1 MYHIAVEQN
10 VRCAVRDLNT
20 RGRRC
25 IVMVHGWPFDS
36 SLYEWQLSQLPAY
49 NIRCVGVDMRGFGAS
64 DQPFS
69 GYSYNRLADDLC
81 HIINRIDV
89 NNVILC
95 GFSLGAAVCIRYMTR
110 HRGYKVSRLMLCSA
124 AAPTFAQK
132 PGNSFG
138 MTREQIDNVLLG
150 LYQDRFSLYESY
162 CRQCFSSLPSEA
174 LQRHFQLICGT
185 GAQQASIKTLE
196 AMRDEDLRADLA
208 GICVPTAILH
218 GANDVICPFSLAEE
232 LQNGIR
238 NSFIVRFEQSGH
250 CPFYEEKDAFNRT
263 LVDFINSAPRSK

>member
-10 VRCAVRDLNT
+10 VGCAVRDLNT

-49 NIRCVGVDMRGFGAS
+49 GFRCIGMDMRGFGAS

-81 HIINRIDV
+81 KVMTRLDI
-89 NNVILC
+89 NNVVLC

-110 HRGYKVSRLMLCSA
+110 HRGYKVSRLVLCSA
-124 AAPTFAQK
+124 AAPVFPQA
-132 PGNSFG
+132 PGSSSG
-138 MTREQIDNVLLG
+138 LTREQLDNIALG
-150 LYQDRFSLYESY
+150 LFNDRFALYESF
-162 CRQCFSSLPSEA
+162 CRQCFAVAPSEA
-174 LQRHFQLICGT
+174 LRNHMQGICGA
-185 GAQQASIKTLE
+185 GAQQAAIKTLE

-208 GICVPTAILH
+208 GISVPTAILH
-218 GANDVICPFSLAEE
+218 GAQDVICPFRLAEE
-232 LQNGIR
+232 LRNGIR
-238 NSFIVRFEQSGH
+238 NSFIVRFEKSGH
-250 CPFYEEKDAFNRT
+250 CPFYEEKEAFNST
-263 LVDFINSAPRSK
+263 LIDFINSAPRSR